1 VPIIIGA
8 KRESNFG
15 DPIGL
20 LGDCHRRIERFLGVL
35 IRVADQAH
43 GGSLTEEQRAS
54 WETALRYFREAAPK
68 HTADEEESLFPRL
81 RKIDRPDL
89 QALLARVDALQE
101 EHACAEKGH
110 AEVDRLG
117 QLRLSDCKL
126 PSEQAARLITVL
138 AELGQLYRH
147 HIAMEDAEVFPIA
160 AEALSASDRAA
171 VGNEMAS
178 RRGLKV
184 PI

>member
-1 VPIIIGA
+1 MPIIIGA
-8 KRESNFG
+8 KRESDFS

-68 HTADEEESLFPRL
+68 HTEDEEQSLFPRL

-89 QALLARVDALQE
+89 QALLARVDSLEE
-101 EHACAEKGH
+101 EHVCAEKGH

-117 QLRLSDCKL
+117 QLWLSDGKL
-126 PSEQAARLITVL
+126 PSGQAARLTTVL
-138 AELGQLYRH
+138 AQLEELYRH

-160 AEALSASDRAA
+160 AEALPASERAA

-178 RRGLKV
+178 RRRLKV
-184 PI
+184 SV